1 MRSLVPSAQLAPGMS
16 DGLRESIEIDLLQK
30 AMLARPQ
37 VGAKNW
43 IVRELL
49 PWTDLGIVSAG
60 QAGPL
65 TDFWG
70 CGVMAAS
77 TALVYVNN
85 ILADN
90 EFVGIY
96 GINIRDTNPAT
107 IKVLFQTG
115 AAASTLAN
123 WNVERVYGQ
132 QYPEAITPEYMY
144 YSGGSTVYVQLI
156 PDAVGKAAG
165 ADGVADHVILIGLI
179 AKPAGEVVSF

>member
-1 MRSLVPSAQLAPGMS
+1 MRSLILSDQVAPGMIDS
-16 DGLRESIEIDLLQK
+16 LRESIENDLLHN
-30 AMLARPQ
+30 AMTARPQ

-49 PWTDLGIVSAG
+49 PWTDLAIVSAG

-70 CGVMAAS
+70 TGVLAAS
-77 TALVYVNN
+77 TALIYVNHV
-85 ILADN
+85 LQDN

-107 IKVLFQTG
+107 IKMQFQTG
-115 AAASTLAN
+115 AGASTLAA
-123 WNVERVYGQ
+123 WNVERIFGAR
-132 QYPEAITPEYMY
+132 YPEGVTPEYLY
-144 YSGGSTVYVQLI
+144 YSGGSTVYVVVT
-156 PDAVGKAAG
+156 PDTVGKAAG
-165 ADGVADHVILIGLI
+165 ADGVADHIILIGLI

>member
-1 MRSLVPSAQLAPGMS
+1 MRSLVPSYQLEPGMA
-16 DGLRESIEIDLLQK
+16 DNLRENIEADLLQK
-30 AMLARPQ
+30 AITARPA
-37 VGAKNW
+37 VGARNW

-49 PWTDLGIVSAG
+49 PWTDLTIVSAG

-77 TALVYVNN
+77 TALIYVNTV
-85 ILADN
+85 LADN

-96 GINIRDTNPAT
+96 GVNIRDTNPCT

-123 WNVERVYGQ
+123 WNIERLYGQ
-132 QYPEAITPEYMY
+132 MYPEGITPEYMY
-144 YSGGSTVYVQLI
+144 YSGGSTVYVVLI
-156 PDAVGKAAG
+156 PDAVGKAVG